1 MQNKMRK
8 LLLTLCLTAALP
20 VGTLL
25 AANEPASLDADTVE
39 YDMKS
44 GLAIATGDVLMK
56 QRNAKVT
63 GAKATY
69 NSKTQEGTVEGN
81 VIAVRD
87 DLRVTCDKVVSDGQG
102 HMSATGNVHG
112 VQGQKTFTGEH
123 VDYYPN
129 QNKYVKIPTGGTIT
143 DGGDTFTA
151 DYMEGW
157 LDDEHYIGKGNVHV
171 NSPSRKMEAG
181 GDHADYVGKE
191 QGRVIMTGNAWAI
204 QENNT
209 MKSNKLT
216 LYLDPNGRAKVK

>member
-56 QRNAKVT
+56 QGNAKVT

-112 VQGQKTFTGEH
+112 VQGQKNFTGEH

-157 LDDEHYIGKGNVHV
+157 LDDEHYIGKGNVHI

-209 MKSNKLT
+209 MKSNRLT

>member
-1 MQNKMRK
+1 
-8 LLLTLCLTAALP
+8 
-20 VGTLL
+20 
-25 AANEPASLDADTVE
+25 
-39 YDMKS
+39 
-44 GLAIATGDVLMK
+44 
-56 QRNAKVT
+56 
-63 GAKATY
+63 
-69 NSKTQEGTVEGN
+69 
-81 VIAVRD
+81 
-87 DLRVTCDKVVSDGQG
+87 
-102 HMSATGNVHG
+102 
-112 VQGQKTFTGEH
+112 
-123 VDYYPN
+123 
-129 QNKYVKIPTGGTIT
+129 VKIPTGGTIT